1 MKKVLNMNTKNMA
14 GIIVASTLLA
24 GGMVVSASLVS
35 KFFLRIQHENKLSV
49 KGYAEKAVK
58 SDIGTFTASVTCS
71 DPNLAS
77 GYKSM
82 KSCSEKVL
90 GAIKSHGFKDSD
102 ITTNSL
108 IVSKIYKKIN
118 GKETN
123 DIEYYTLSQC
133 ITVRSDNI
141 DLINSSHKELYSLL
155 AEGLDISVNS
165 PDYFISNLEK
175 YKQELIA
182 GATRNAEERARIMAG
197 NCGGQI
203 KRLLAA
209 KQGIIQITAPDSA
222 EVSDYGVFDT
232 KSPLKIIKIVV
243 SLDFM
248 LQ

>member
-1 MKKVLNMNTKNMA
+1 MNKRNMA
-14 GIIVASTLLA
+14 GIIVASALLT
-24 GGMVVSASLVS
+24 GGMIVSASLVS

-58 SDIGTFTASVTCS
+58 SDIGTYVASVTCS
-71 DPNLAS
+71 DSNLAA

-82 KSCSEKVL
+82 KSCSKKVID
-90 GAIKSHGFKDSD
+90 AIKSHGFKESE
-102 ITTNSL
+102 IATGSMVVN
-108 IVSKIYKKIN
+108 KIYKKIN
-118 GKETN
+118 GKDTN

-133 ITVRSDNI
+133 IVVRSNNI
-141 DLINSSHKELYSLL
+141 DLINSAHKELYSLL
-155 AEGLDISVNS
+155 ADGLDITVNS
-165 PDYFISNLEK
+165 PDYFISGLEK

-182 GATRNAEERARIMAG
+182 GATRNAEERARIMAE
-197 NCGGQI
+197 NCGGRI

>member
-1 MKKVLNMNTKNMA
+1 MIGVV
-14 GIIVASTLLA
+14 IASVCLA
-24 GGMVVSASLVS
+24 GGMIVSAHLLS

-58 SDIGTFTASVTCS
+58 SDVGTFTAVVTCN

-77 GYKSM
+77 GYKNL
-82 KSCSEKVL
+82 KLCSEKTL
-90 GAIKSHGFKDSD
+90 GAIKSYGFKDAE
-102 ITTNSL
+102 ITVNSM
-108 IVSKIYKKIN
+108 IVNKIYKKIN
-118 GKETN
+118 GKDTN
-123 DIEYYTLSQC
+123 DIQYYSLSQC
-133 ITVRSDNI
+133 IVVRSNNI
-141 DLINSSHKELYSLL
+141 ELIASGHKELYSLL
-155 AEGLDISVNS
+155 ADGLDVSVNS
-165 PDYFISNLEK
+165 PDYFISDLEK

-209 KQGIIQITAPDSA
+209 RQGIIQITAPDSA
-222 EVSDYGVFDT
+222 DVSDYGIFDT

>member
-1 MKKVLNMNTKNMA
+1 MNTKNMI
-14 GIIVASTLLA
+14 GIIAASTMLA
-24 GGMVVSASLVS
+24 GGMVISSSLVS

-58 SDIGTFTASVTCS
+58 SDIGTFSVIAAYS

-77 GYKSM
+77 GYKNM
-82 KSCSEKVL
+82 KLCSEKVA
-90 GAIKSHGFKDSD
+90 GAIKASGFKNEELLV
-102 ITTNSL
+102 NSL
-108 IVSKIYKKIN
+108 IVNKIYKKIN
-118 GKETN
+118 GKDTN

-133 ITVRSDNI
+133 ITVRSPDI
-141 DLINSSHKELYSLL
+141 ELIASAHKDLYSLL
-155 AEGLDISVNS
+155 AEGLDISVNP

-222 EVSDYGVFDT
+222 DVSDYGVFDT

>member
-1 MKKVLNMNTKNMA
+1 MEFFDMNTKNLI
-14 GIIVASTLLA
+14 GIVVASTLLS
-24 GGMVVSASLVS
+24 GGMVISAQLLS

-58 SDIGTFTASVTCS
+58 SDVATFSAIVTCS
-71 DPNLAS
+71 DPDMAS
-77 GYKSM
+77 GYKNL
-82 KSCSEKVL
+82 KRCSERVFA
-90 GAIKSHGFKDSD
+90 AIKSYGFKDGE
-102 ITTNSL
+102 ITVNSMM
-108 IVSKIYKKIN
+108 VNKIYKKLN
-118 GKETN
+118 GKDTN
-123 DIEYYTLSQC
+123 DIQYYTLSQC
-133 ITVRSDNI
+133 VVVRSNNI
-141 DLINSSHKELYSLL
+141 DLITSGHKELYSLL
-155 AEGLDISVNS
+155 ADGLDISVNP
-165 PDYFISNLEK
+165 PDYFISDLEK

-209 KQGIIQITAPDSA
+209 RQGIIQITAPDSV
-222 EVSDYGVFDT
+222 EVSDCGVFDT

>member
-1 MKKVLNMNTKNMA
+1 MNTKNLV
-14 GIIVASTLLA
+14 GVIVASALLA
-24 GGMVVSASLVS
+24 SGMVISAQLLS

-58 SDIGTFTASVTCS
+58 SDVGTFTAIVTCS
-71 DPNLAS
+71 DPDLAS
-77 GYKSM
+77 GYKSL
-82 KSCSEKVL
+82 KQCSGKVL
-90 GAIKSHGFKDSD
+90 GAIKSYGFKDD
-102 ITTNSL
+102 EITINSM
-108 IVSKIYKKIN
+108 IINKIYKKIN

-123 DIEYYTLSQC
+123 DIQYYTLSQC
-133 ITVRSDNI
+133 IVVRSNNI
-141 DLINSSHKELYSLL
+141 ELIASGHKELYSLL
-155 AEGLDISVNS
+155 AEGLDVSVIS
-165 PDYFISNLEK
+165 PDYFISDLEK

-209 KQGIIQITAPDSA
+209 RQGIIQITAPDSA
-222 EVSDYGVFDT
+222 EVSDCGIFDT